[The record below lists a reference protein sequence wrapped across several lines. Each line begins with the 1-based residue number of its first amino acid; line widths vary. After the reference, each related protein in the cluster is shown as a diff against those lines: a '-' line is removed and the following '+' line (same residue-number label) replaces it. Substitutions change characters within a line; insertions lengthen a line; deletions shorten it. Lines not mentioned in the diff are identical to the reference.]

1 MTPKEILKRYWSYN
15 SFRPLQEEIIN
26 SVMSKQDT
34 LALLPTGGGKSLCF
48 QIPALMQEGI
58 CIVVSPL
65 IALMK
70 DQVENLR
77 NRGVKAL
84 VVHSG
89 MSANEVDAA
98 LDNAIYGSYKF
109 LYLSPERL
117 RTEMFKTRVSKMNVS
132 FIAVDEAHCI
142 SQWGYDFRPDYLL
155 IKEIQEYTGKIPIV
169 ALTATAT
176 PEVTLDIM
184 NKLGFEKPNLI
195 KGNFE
200 RENLSYV
207 VRYTEDKNGSL
218 LRIAKSLNGSGIV
231 YVRERKRA
239 QEIAGF
245 LNSQGISADSY
256 HAGFSSKLRS
266 NKQDQWM
273 SGTISVI
280 VSTNAFGM
288 GIDKGDVRFVCH
300 YDMPESLEAY
310 YQEAGRAG
318 RDGERSFAVLL
329 WNNHDIKRLRQI
341 VKVTFPE
348 TEYLSSIYQKLYRFC
363 DIAYGDGKDF
373 VTRFNLKDFAIQY
386 KLHAATAYYA
396 IKYLESEGFLKL
408 TEELNNPSRIMFIVN
423 RDELYGVQLK
433 DEILDTFIKS
443 LLRLY
448 QELFSN
454 YVSIDEEFIARVTR
468 NSVAA
473 ISAMLIKLS
482 RMGVIAYIP
491 GAKSPLLIFN
501 LDRESESG
509 FSISK
514 ESYTKKLDSFN
525 KRIESVIS
533 YANQNTKCRSGYLVE
548 YFGQKE
554 WQKCGICDVCIGKK
568 KMQESAGYQ
577 QEVERK
583 LIELLIESPRT
594 LSELTL
600 LLNDDTKYYLE
611 LLRNMA
617 DRGGIKIEG
626 DIIILIK

>member
-218 LRIAKSLNGSGIV
+218 LRIAKSINGSGIV

>member
-1 MTPKEILKRYWSYN
+1 MNPKEILKRYWSYS
-15 SFRPLQEEIIN
+15 SFRPLQEEIIK
-26 SVMSKQDT
+26 SIMDKQDT

-48 QIPALMQEGI
+48 QIPALIQEGI
-58 CIVVSPL
+58 CIVISPL

-77 NRGVKAL
+77 KKGIKAL

-98 LDNAIYGSYKF
+98 LDNAIYGNYKF

-117 RTEMFKTRVSKMNVS
+117 RTDMFKTRVLKMNIS

-155 IKEIQEYTGKIPIV
+155 IKDIQEYTGKIPIV

-176 PEVTLDIM
+176 TEVSLDIM
-184 NKLGFEKPNLI
+184 EKLGFEKPNVI
-195 KGNFE
+195 KGSFE

-207 VRYTEDKNGSL
+207 VRYAEDKNGSL
-218 LRIAKSLNGSGIV
+218 LRIAKSISGSGIV

-239 QEIAGF
+239 QEIADF

-266 NKQDQWM
+266 NKQDNWM
-273 SGTISVI
+273 NGSTSII

-300 YDMPESLEAY
+300 FDMPESIEAY

-363 DIAYGDGKDF
+363 DIAYGDGKGF
-373 VTRFNLKDFAIQY
+373 VTRFNLKEFAIKY
-386 KLHAATAYYA
+386 KLHAASAYYA
-396 IKYLESEGFLKL
+396 IKYLESEGLLKL

-433 DEILDTFIKS
+433 DQSLDAFIKS

-448 QELFSN
+448 QELFST

-473 ISAMLIKLS
+473 ITSMLIKLS

-501 LDRESESG
+501 FERESESG

-533 YANQNTKCRSGYLVE
+533 YANQNSKCRSGYLVE
-548 YFGQKE
+548 YFGQKKWKE
-554 WQKCGICDVCIGKK
+554 CGICDVCIAKK
-568 KMQESAGYQ
+568 KMHDNPEYE

-583 LIELLIESPRT
+583 LLELLRESPRR
-594 LSELTL
+594 LSELSIL
-600 LLNDDTKYYLE
+600 LKDESKYYLE

-617 DRGGIKIEG
+617 DRGDIEIEG
-626 DIIILIK
+626 DTIILIK

>member
-1 MTPKEILKRYWSYN
+1 VTPKEILKRYWSYN

>member
-218 LRIAKSLNGSGIV
+218 LRIVKSLNGSGIV

-273 SGTISVI
+273 SGTTSVI

>member
-1 MTPKEILKRYWSYN
+1 VTPKEILKRYWSYN

-218 LRIAKSLNGSGIV
+218 LRIVKSLNGSGIV

>member
-1 MTPKEILKRYWSYN
+1 MTPKDILKKFWAFD
-15 SFRPLQEEIIN
+15 SFRPLQEEIIK
-26 SVMSKQDT
+26 SVMNKQDT

-207 VRYTEDKNGSL
+207 VRYTEDKNGFL

-239 QEIAGF
+239 QEIADF

-273 SGTISVI
+273 SGTTRVI

-473 ISAMLIKLS
+473 ITAMLIKLS

-548 YFGQKE
+548 YFGQEE
-554 WQKCGICDVCIGKK
+554 WQKCGICDFCIDKK

-600 LLNDDTKYYLE
+600 LLNDETKYYLE

-626 DIIILIK
+626 DSIILIK

>member
-218 LRIAKSLNGSGIV
+218 LRIVKSLNGSGIV

-273 SGTISVI
+273 SGTTSVI

-454 YVSIDEEFIARVTR
+454 YISIDEEFIARVTR

>member
-218 LRIAKSLNGSGIV
+218 LRIVKSLNGSGIV

>member
-482 RMGVIAYIP
+482 RMSVIAYIP